1 MKKLLIL
8 GAVLLGFIAPAAAQS
23 VIYQDLSGNEAWS
36 AGEGPGGPSQYLT
49 ADVLRNSN
57 QIVISPSITA
67 AVTIG
72 VSTGL
77 TSLRYGGNLM
87 TVLQPLAAVITMPP
101 NPVPDGSIVGI
112 CNGTNAAYAT
122 NVVTVAANT
131 GQTMVPTGAAITLT
145 TLAAATCVRYQFNR
159 PTTSWYK
166 VQ

>member
-1 MKKLLIL
+1 MRKLLLALALI
-8 GAVLLGFIAPAAAQS
+8 GGFAAPASAQS
-23 VIYQDLSGNEAWS
+23 VSQNDLSGNESWN
-36 AGEGPGGPSQYLT
+36 AGQGPGGPSSFIF
-49 ADVLRNSN
+49 ADLVRNSN

-72 VSTGL
+72 VSTGM
-77 TSLRYGGNLM
+77 TALRWGGNLM

-101 NPVPDGSIVGI
+101 NPFPDGGIVGI

-122 NVVTVAANT
+122 NIVTVAANT